1 MRTLFILVGLTVT
14 SNALAEATTQ
24 EFLTEHRAAS
34 DDGRRYLEGFLQ
46 GLVAGYRASNMT
58 LKAKGQPLLFCLT
71 KQGNIALEDPVRVL
85 KNAATNDPTLLSSPV
100 GIALLVN
107 LKRRFPCRPKVTK

>member
-58 LKAKGQPLLFCLT
+58 LKAKGQPLLT
-71 KQGNIALEDPVRVL
+71 RGVSVL
-85 KNAATNDPTLLSSPV
+85 DF
-100 GIALLVN
+100 
-107 LKRRFPCRPKVTK
+107 RRASRRRPRFSGT